1 MIEIPTTCNGMH
13 EKTSHP
19 TQKPEELLRRII
31 LASSN
36 AEDVVLDPFV
46 GSGTTAVAAE
56 QLRRR
61 WLGCDLSQEYLTST
75 IDRIEAVEGWSIEQW
90 RQYDFQNLK
99 RRNSIR

>member
-1 MIEIPTTCNGMH
+1 MH

-36 AEDVVLDPFV
+36 VGDLVLDPFL
-46 GSGTTAVAAE
+46 GSGTTAVTAE
-56 QLRRR
+56 QLNRR
-61 WLGCDLSQEYLTST
+61 WLGCDLSQEYLNLAIS
-75 IDRIEAVEGWSIEQW
+75 RIESVEEWSIEQW
-90 RQYDFQNLK
+90 RQYDFENLK